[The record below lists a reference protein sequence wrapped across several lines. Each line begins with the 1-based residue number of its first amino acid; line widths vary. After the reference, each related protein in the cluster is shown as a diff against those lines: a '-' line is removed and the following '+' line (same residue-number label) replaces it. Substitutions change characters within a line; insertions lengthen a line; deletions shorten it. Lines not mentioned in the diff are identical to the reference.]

1 MIDKQD
7 HNSFMCSFDSLFTN
21 IPLEEKIEIT
31 IISNYFRD
39 LLKLTTTGSL
49 F

>member
-7 HNSFMCSFDSLFTN
+7 SFDSLSTN
-21 IPLEEKIEIT
+21 IPLEETIEI

-39 LLKLTTTGSL
+39 LLKLTTMGSL

>member
-7 HNSFMCSFDSLFTN
+7 SFDSLPTN
-21 IPLEEKIEIT
+21 IPLEETIEIT

-39 LLKLTTTGSL
+39 LLKLTTMGSL